1 MERVTERTAQRQ
13 GSMLSRVVLHAPS
26 RSAARRVVDLPLS
39 SRFFSAKPAEE
50 PAAEKSSEVPPKK
63 TDVDSLPVQFADISR
78 AHVAIRNGVVRTE
91 CKKSHF
97 ISELGK

>member
-1 MERVTERTAQRQ
+1 
-13 GSMLSRVVLHAPS
+13 MLSKVLVHAPS
-26 RSAARRVVDLPLS
+26 RLVARRVVHLPLS

-50 PAAEKSSEVPPKK
+50 PAAEKSTEVPAKSK
-63 TDVDSLPVQFADISR
+63 TDIDALPVQFADISR

-97 ISELGK
+97 ISELGKREYTSS